1 MGTQGTVLCVLTK
14 HPNGTGD
21 GSLSHSVGIY
31 YFTDIKENASGNTL
45 REEIKIWAKNLW

>member
-1 MGTQGTVLCVLTK
+1 MGAVAGVLV
-14 HPNGTGD
+14 
-21 GSLSHSVGIY
+21 SVGIY